1 VREVPSLQGPRVE
14 GTAGILKIRTPKA
27 EMAKLT
33 PPKAVDAPAV
43 LLKGFDVVNQ
53 MVQWRVELKDPAQLA
68 TLSQQGVT
76 RDALRELTKP
86 ILPKPPIAG

>member
-1 VREVPSLQGPRVE
+1 MR
-14 GTAGILKIRTPKA
+14 
-27 EMAKLT
+27 
-33 PPKAVDAPAV
+33 PAV

-53 MVQWRVELKDPAQLA
+53 LVQWRVELKDPTQLA

-86 ILPKPPIAG
+86 IPPQPTASKPAPTPPAA

>member
-1 VREVPSLQGPRVE
+1 VE

-86 ILPKPPIAG
+86 IPPKPPTQPAPTAPAA